1 MSFIRWLT
9 FLSKHFSNDSKNDII
24 FLIIEGFEFEGGY
37 YNDRILGIY
46 ENVEEKGTIKWKHV
60 ETLELMRYNIMPLSF
75 PPVIHPIADGK
86 FIFFPTLSRLQEIS
100 RSNGTMNFD
109 FIELWNKNY
118 TLTRSSI
125 KFPMDLRYNIEDAH
139 YIWILQVWFCC
150 YKTSIKYYKKILSRD
165 FWGFFIK

>member
-24 FLIIEGFEFEGGY
+24 FLIIEVFEFEGGY

-60 ETLELMRYNIMPLSF
+60 ETFGLMRYNMVPFSF
-75 PPVIHPIADGK
+75 PPVIQPIADRK
-86 FIFFPTLSRLQEIS
+86 FIFFPTLSGLLIP
-100 RSNGTMNFD
+100 SNGTMNFD
-109 FIELWNKNY
+109 FIELWNKNN

-125 KFPMDLRYNIEDAH
+125 KFPMDLRYNIEDTH
-139 YIWILQVWFCC
+139 YIWILQVWFCS
-150 YKTSIKYYKKILSRD
+150 YKTSIKYYKNIL
-165 FWGFFIK
+165 